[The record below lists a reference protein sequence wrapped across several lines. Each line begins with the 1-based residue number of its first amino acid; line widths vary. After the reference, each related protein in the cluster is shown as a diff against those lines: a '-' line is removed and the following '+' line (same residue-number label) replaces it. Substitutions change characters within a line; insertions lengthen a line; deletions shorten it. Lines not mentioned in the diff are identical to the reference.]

1 EVDATG
7 AGDSFAAALTVALL
21 EGMPLAQAGRFANAV
36 GALAVTR
43 IGPME
48 GSPTRA
54 EVEAFMRAQ
63 EVMA

>member
-1 EVDATG
+1 
-7 AGDSFAAALTVALL
+7 
-21 EGMPLAQAGRFANAV
+21 MPLAQAGRFANAV